1 MRQVRVAVPRVLG
14 YQSVF
19 WRGTILHTTDT
30 TDPSDA
36 SDSDREAQQVCYHV
50 FEVRVVVEHAF
61 FVRHK
66 KVSHF
71 QVVALHHEHRTAP
84 HRTPPLRKR
93 ADLVRRRSTD

>member
-1 MRQVRVAVPRVLG
+1 
-14 YQSVF
+14 
-19 WRGTILHTTDT
+19 
-30 TDPSDA
+30 
-36 SDSDREAQQVCYHV
+36 V

-84 HRTPPLRKR
+84 HRT
-93 ADLVRRRSTD
+93 ARRHFESAPI